1 METLYQHTVA
11 GQDVAEEELNWV
23 AETAAKADDHV
34 IAELLRMI
42 PGLADGYVH
51 KAVLP
56 YRVEALH
63 PDGVSVNTTA
73 IVTPYGTTGSVL
85 IHPFRAL
92 IGSRYVASSSTWYDI
107 RTARYL
113 GNIAPVFS
121 FQLELTATVSNS
133 RWDLIY
139 ARVDLTV
146 TSAAV
151 ERIVRSGGG
160 DAPQNI
166 SLYTDTTV
174 TIGVVEGAE
183 SATPVEPTLP
193 SDGSDTYYIP
203 LAYVLL
209 VHPFTSS
216 TAVEPT
222 WICEHVPVAPIA
234 SSTGAVTCRPAS
246 FAYADDSSLWSR
258 REWGPADTRPEEHL
272 PATMIGGAQRFIALD
287 FMDVTKSIPPDVAI
301 TMDNT
306 IDWRNRV
313 LTFTV
318 YGNAVAGR
326 RFAWMPTSTPLV
338 ELEPAGEATVFIG
351 NTFNT
356 AMPALTLNSTSFP
369 IITSDSSLLIGIA
382 ATGELTVEYVSGTTP
397 LLEKYCILV
406 QATGQF
412 TNAK

>member
-11 GQDVAEEELNWV
+11 GQSLDEEELNWV
-23 AETAAKADDHV
+23 AETAAKADDRV
-34 IAELLRMI
+34 LAELLRMV
-42 PGLADGYVH
+42 PGLISGYVH

-63 PDGVSVNTTA
+63 PGGVSINTTA
-73 IVTPYGTTGSVL
+73 TVTSYGATGSVL

-92 IGSRYVASSSTWYDI
+92 IGSRRVESSSTWYDI

-113 GNIAPVFS
+113 GSGEPVYTI
-121 FQLELTATVSNS
+121 QRNLTATVSNS

-151 ERIVRSGGG
+151 ERIVRSGSG

-183 SATPVEPTLP
+183 SATPVEPALP

-216 TAVEPT
+216 TVVEPT
-222 WICEHVPVAPIA
+222 WIRENCPVAPLA
-234 SSTGAVTCRPAS
+234 SSTGAVTFRPAS
-246 FAYADDSSLWSR
+246 FAYADDSALWAR
-258 REWGPADTRPEEHL
+258 RTWGPADERPEEHL
-272 PATMIGGAQRFIALD
+272 PATMIGGAQRLIVLD
-287 FMDVTKSIPPDVAI
+287 FMDVTKSIPPDVD
-301 TMDNT
+301 TVVDNT

-318 YGNAVAGR
+318 YGNSIAGR
-326 RFAWMPTSTPLV
+326 RFAWMPETIPLV
-338 ELEPAGEATVFIG
+338 ELEPNGSASVFMG
-351 NTFNT
+351 NTFST
-356 AMPALTLNSTSFP
+356 EVPALTLNSTSFP
-369 IITSDSSLLIGIA
+369 LITSDSSLCIRA
-382 ATGELTVEYVSGTTP
+382 SDYGELTVEYISGTTP